1 MAGRHPQPRHPPL
14 LRSLTEKALPPDNS
28 DHYRGPAARWYDA
41 VYGWRIEDIPFYRR
55 LAEEWAGPAGAV
67 LELGAGSGRI
77 TLPLARAGF
86 HVTAVDSSPDM
97 VEILER
103 RLAAEPEAARR
114 LVEPVRQ
121 DIRRLHLDRLYRL
134 VCLPFN
140 TLLMLSQPHDRHQA
154 LNHVREHLAPSGAFA
169 FEVFT
174 PDPERL
180 RPSDGW
186 EVDLEHEIDDPR
198 EGRLR
203 VRREVERDV
212 DLGRQLLN
220 TRFRCRVA
228 RTVDDAELASWGEEM
243 SVAYIFPREL
253 DLLLERQGFR
263 VKARYGGP
271 DMRPYEPRPGDV
283 QPQYVVAQLLP

>member
-14 LRSLTEKALPPDNS
+14 LRSLTEQALPPDNS
-28 DHYRGPAARWYDA
+28 ESYRGPAARWYDA
-41 VYGWRIEDIPFYRR
+41 VYGWRIEDIPFYQR

-103 RLAAEPEAARR
+103 RLAAEPAAARR

-140 TLLMLSQPHDRHQA
+140 TLLMLSQPHDRQQA
-154 LNHVREHLAPSGAFA
+154 LDHVREHLAPSGAFA

-180 RPSDGW
+180 RRSEGW
-186 EVDLEHEIDDPR
+186 EVDLDHEIDDPG

-203 VRREVERDV
+203 VRREIERDV
-212 DLGRQLLN
+212 DMGRQLLV

-228 RTVDDAELASWGEEM
+228 RAADDHELANWQEEM
-243 SVAYIFPREL
+243 SLAYIFPREL
-253 DLLLERQGFR
+253 DLLLERQGLR
-263 VKARYGGP
+263 VGARYGGP
-271 DMRPYEPRPGDV
+271 DMRPYEPGPGDV
-283 QPQYVVAQLLP
+283 QPQYVVAQLVP